1 MYCFEFYNCTKAQLE
16 KRKIYGAIEENSYL
30 KVVTSSNDSH
40 ATYKKAKGLRFIC
53 YDKKYDRNTSY
64 RQTYF
69 RYNLPNAH
77 PIGKKRNTL
86 WRCCYCGKKLKKR
99 EIEVDHLIPVYK
111 AKRQRHW
118 QKKLPNGVNDKT
130 NLVAAC
136 RHCNRI
142 KSSKT
147 GLWYVRGLLGQHQ
160 LYWKIIYPLTLVIT
174 TILLGVI
181 IYYL

>member
-1 MYCFEFYNCTKAQLE
+1 MAVLLLRE
-16 KRKIYGAIEENSYL
+16 KI
-30 KVVTSSNDSH
+30 
-40 ATYKKAKGLRFIC
+40 KKK
-53 YDKKYDRNTSY
+53 
-64 RQTYF
+64 
-69 RYNLPNAH
+69 
-77 PIGKKRNTL
+77 
-86 WRCCYCGKKLKKR
+86 

-136 RHCNRI
+136 RHCNRM

>member
-99 EIEVDHLIPVYK
+99 ERKILNERFIIGKTQMEIANELGISQAQISRIEKNAITNI
-111 AKRQRHW
+111 
-118 QKKLPNGVNDKT
+118 KKL
-130 NLVAAC
+130 
-136 RHCNRI
+136 I
-142 KSSKT
+142 K
-147 GLWYVRGLLGQHQ
+147 
-160 LYWKIIYPLTLVIT
+160 
-174 TILLGVI
+174 
-181 IYYL
+181 

>member
-86 WRCCYCGKKLKKR
+86 W
-99 EIEVDHLIPVYK
+99 
-111 AKRQRHW
+111 

-136 RHCNRI
+136 RHCNRM

>member
-1 MYCFEFYNCTKAQLE
+1 MIHTLHIKRQKVFDSSVMIKSMIEIPLIDRPISATIYQMHTLLE
-16 KRKIYGAIEENSYL
+16 
-30 KVVTSSNDSH
+30 
-40 ATYKKAKGLRFIC
+40 
-53 YDKKYDRNTSY
+53 
-64 RQTYF
+64 
-69 RYNLPNAH
+69 
-77 PIGKKRNTL
+77 KKRNTL

-136 RHCNRI
+136 RHCNRM